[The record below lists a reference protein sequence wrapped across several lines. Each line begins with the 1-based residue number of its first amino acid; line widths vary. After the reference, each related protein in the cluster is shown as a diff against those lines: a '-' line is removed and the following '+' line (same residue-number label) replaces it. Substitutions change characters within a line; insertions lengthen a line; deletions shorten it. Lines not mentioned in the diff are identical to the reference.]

1 LHANA
6 AASAQESGRSKVL
19 ASGMSTATERTKEVQ
34 MPARKK
40 QVRKHEVRAA
50 LSNFTLAKA
59 KSALTLQIYANG
71 EKVGE
76 LQIGRGS
83 LYWWGRKKQIQTHV
97 SWGRFTKMMDDLAYG
112 S

>member
-1 LHANA
+1 MA
-6 AASAQESGRSKVL
+6 
-19 ASGMSTATERTKEVQ
+19 
-34 MPARKK
+34 ARKK
-40 QVRKHEVRAA
+40 QLRKHEVRAA

-59 KSALTLQIYANG
+59 KSALTLQIYASG

-83 LYWWGRKKQIQTHV
+83 LYWWGRRKQIQKRV
-97 SWGRFTKMMDDLAYG
+97 SWGRFTKMMDDLAYD